1 MKSNGDAGDGTGASG
16 QDGPLDVVLELDL
29 EEIDTVAADA
39 DDADN
44 TDDAATEVEAEWTA
58 VAEPVEQPA
67 VEDAPAHT
75 EPVERRRARRAG
87 PARRRAHPR
96 ARLGARLRAARS
108 EPSPQNEP
116 DPYAEPVTP
125 PSRPRRHRGRVV
137 APAGPPR
144 SRQPRRRH
152 RRLIWAGPRRPGTIV
167 RWCAHRSVSCEAAGA
182 T

>member
-1 MKSNGDAGDGTGASG
+1 MKSNGDPGDGTGASG

-29 EEIDTVAADA
+29 EEIDTVAADS

-44 TDDAATEVEAEWTA
+44 THDAATEVEAEWTT

-75 EPVERRRARRAG
+75 EPVDVVDVVDVAEVVE
-87 PARRRAHPR
+87 PVPPIVEHTPEPV
-96 ARLGARLRAARS
+96 S
-108 EPSPQNEP
+108 EPTSQPSPRNEP
-116 DPYAEPVTP
+116 DPYAEVVTP

-144 SRQPRRRH
+144 S
-152 RRLIWAGPRRPGTIV
+152 ADPGGGTD
-167 RWCAHRSVSCEAAGA
+167 G
-182 T
+182 